1 MGMEEGEVI
10 PPRAVD
16 TFSVLTDD
24 DDNEAESLDLDDG
37 IFDECRSN
45 ASVTS
50 SVVGGCICYIDRV
63 HSLSMNRVVGNA

>member
-37 IFDECRSN
+37 IFD
-45 ASVTS
+45 
-50 SVVGGCICYIDRV
+50 RV
-63 HSLSMNRVVGNA
+63 